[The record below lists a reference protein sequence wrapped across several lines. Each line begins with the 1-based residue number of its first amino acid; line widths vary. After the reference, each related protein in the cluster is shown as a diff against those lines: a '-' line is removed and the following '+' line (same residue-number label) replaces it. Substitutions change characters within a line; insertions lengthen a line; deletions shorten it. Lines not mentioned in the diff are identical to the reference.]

1 MNSPLE
7 KEKLFESLIS
17 ETSQPPSSF
26 AEDSPHFLIS
36 STNTPCLEKDILQKI
51 DNANLST
58 ELHQRARQELLGLGP
73 LEAIL
78 SNPGLSEIL
87 IHGAHNI
94 WVEVNGH
101 FQPLKDHFW
110 HETSFKKII
119 HHILQESLLRFDK
132 QNPCTQGTW
141 REFRL
146 QLTSPPIT
154 QDITLSL
161 RRQRTL
167 DWSLQD
173 FVQQG
178 WCSEKNRNFLLTLIE
193 QKKNLLVFGET
204 GSGKTSCCNALL
216 QEVKNNERVLLLQE
230 NDELILPNSFSLKLF
245 TQTQK
250 DIAVG
255 FFDLQELVK
264 LSLRLRPQRIVVGE
278 IRGAEAKDYL
288 LALSTGHSGGLTTIH
303 AKSAREA
310 LWRLQLLIQM
320 GAPQWGTNV
329 ITGLIQQGIDYVIG
343 VTQKEGQR
351 RLSSI
356 VKVCG
361 YEGEQFLL
369 ESAL

>member
-1 MNSPLE
+1 MIESELIIETLKGKRKNYSASHPQTI
-7 KEKLFESLIS
+7 ESLYQ
-17 ETSQPPSSF
+17 EQF
-26 AEDSPHFLIS
+26 
-36 STNTPCLEKDILQKI
+36 EKGD
-51 DNANLST
+51 
-58 ELHQRARQELLGLGP
+58 P
-73 LEAIL
+73 
-78 SNPGLSEIL
+78 
-87 IHGAHNI
+87 
-94 WVEVNGH
+94 
-101 FQPLKDHFW
+101 
-110 HETSFKKII
+110 
-119 HHILQESLLRFDK
+119 
-132 QNPCTQGTW
+132 
-141 REFRL
+141 
-146 QLTSPPIT
+146 
-154 QDITLSL
+154 
-161 RRQRTL
+161 
-167 DWSLQD
+167 
-173 FVQQG
+173 
-178 WCSEKNRNFLLTLIE
+178 
-193 QKKNLLVFGET
+193 
-204 GSGKTSCCNALL
+204 
-216 QEVKNNERVLLLQE
+216 
-230 NDELILPNSFSLKLF
+230 
-245 TQTQK
+245 
-250 DIAVG
+250 IAVG